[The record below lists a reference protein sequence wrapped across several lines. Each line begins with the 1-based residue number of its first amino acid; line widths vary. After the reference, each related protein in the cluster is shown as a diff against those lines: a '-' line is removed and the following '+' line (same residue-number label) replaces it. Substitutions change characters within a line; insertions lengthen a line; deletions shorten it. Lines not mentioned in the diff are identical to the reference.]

1 MADVLNPSAQEKYI
15 AANRQDYA
23 EIYPEL
29 HFLGAEDIPA
39 SEAYRAAILADLEG
53 KVSAICNGSKLYS
66 NKLSPGCKLCSEGKW
81 SCLFINGKCNCDCFY
96 CPTSQDEIGLPTTNN
111 LTFRLPSD
119 YAAYLETFGFGGMS
133 LSGGEPLLTPG
144 RCLGFLKTAKQQL
157 GDKLH
162 TWLYTNGSLVTSDI
176 LKQLRDAGLDEI
188 RFDIGAINYS
198 TAKAAL
204 AVGIIPNVTVEI
216 PAVPEKLELMQERLI
231 EMNDLGI
238 NFLNL
243 HQLRL
248 TAYNFPKLKQR
259 DYTYVHG
266 ERITVLESELTALQ
280 LIRHGLEQNL
290 ELGINYCSFV
300 YKNRYQRAAARG
312 RGSALS
318 GKHYEEL
325 TEAGY
330 LRTLVVRSGGSDLAQ
345 LVSGLP
351 LDDNQGWELS
361 PQQDLLFCTAQ
372 ILEQLPTSGLELCVS
387 YAETPVLDQ
396 VSYRYPFRELRLPSN
411 RKMVIERRKLVEIT
425 LREEQI
431 GRFVHILKDND
442 RTATNELEQW
452 QQIERYEQLP
462 KGLQAYF

>member
-1 MADVLNPSAQEKYI
+1 MADVLSPSAQKNYI
-15 AANRQDYA
+15 AANRRDYA
-23 EIYPEL
+23 EIYTEL
-29 HFLGAEDIPA
+29 RFLKADEIPTT
-39 SEAYRAAILADLEG
+39 EAFRAGILADLEG
-53 KVSAICNGSKLYS
+53 KVRSVCNGSKLYS
-66 NKLSPGCKLCSEGKW
+66 NRLSPGCKLCSEGQW

-144 RCLGFLKTAKQQL
+144 RCLGFLDTAKKHL

-248 TAYNFPKLKQR
+248 TTYNFPKLKQR

-312 RGSALS
+312 RGSSLS

-330 LRTLVVRSGGSDLAQ
+330 LRTLVARSTGADLVRLTAN
-345 LVSGLP
+345 LP
-351 LDDNQGWELS
+351 QGDDQGWELS
-361 PQQDLLFCTAQ
+361 PHQDLLFCTGQ
-372 ILEQLPTSGLELCVS
+372 VLEQLPTSGLELNVS

-411 RKMVIERRKLVEIT
+411 RKMVIERRKLAEVT
-425 LREEQI
+425 LKENEI
-431 GRFVHILKDND
+431 GRFARILKGND
-442 RTATNELEQW
+442 HTAANELEQW
-452 QQIERYEQLP
+452 QDIERFEQLP
-462 KGLQAYF
+462 KGLQTYF